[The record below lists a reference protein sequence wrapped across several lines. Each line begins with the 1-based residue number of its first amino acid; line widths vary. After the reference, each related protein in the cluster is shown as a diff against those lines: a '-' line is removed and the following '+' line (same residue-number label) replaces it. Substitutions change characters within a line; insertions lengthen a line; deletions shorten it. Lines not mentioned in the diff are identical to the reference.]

1 VHWGAEPLKQ
11 MKMRPLQDL
20 SKGKGKV
27 LVERTPEVE
36 VSQCGVAGPSN
47 VRGKGKVLVEA
58 TPECSQELD
67 GDSGDSVMAEAGG
80 TQVEERDRKGES
92 TGESSIK
99 DVEESDMEMSPIE
112 E

>member
-1 VHWGAEPLKQ
+1 
-11 MKMRPLQDL
+11 MKMGPLQDL
-20 SKGKGKV
+20 GKGKGKV
-27 LVERTPEVE
+27 LVERTPE

-58 TPECSQELD
+58 TPECSQQLD
-67 GDSGDSVMAEAGG
+67 RESVDSVMAEAGG

-92 TGESSIK
+92 REESSIK
-99 DVEESDMEMSPIE
+99 DVEDSDMEMSSIE